1 MHKFTNSASDPWGL
15 CPWTPLGDFAT
26 AVPRPHGPLM
36 WILNT
41 QLCYSNYI
49 GIKCTMLVQSCVQP
63 YYNVT
68 GWAVAQTC
76 CISQCANYR
85 KSGIFGYRWEQN
97 PWTDRHETWGT
108 YLRPGPY
115 LNFQIWERSAC
126 VGRLGAC
133 AKYHCLWLSFFSFFS
148 FLHHATVHDL
158 YIKRRVFAQG
168 SAFWGSRWRIFTF
181 TPFSPKIW
189 KFALRPMATS
199 SGNNSAIFKDRSK
212 MFAPKWGFWGSGNLT
227 ASSKFACDR
236 PLLPW

>member
-41 QLCYSNYI
+41 PLCYSNYI
-49 GIKCTMLVQSCVQP
+49 GLKCTMLVQSCVQP

-133 AKYHCLWLSFFSFFS
+133 AKYHCLWLSFFLFFRFFTTPRFTIYTS
-148 FLHHATVHDL
+148 NDAFSRKEVPFGDRDDEFSHLPPFPPKFENLHYGLWQLRAAITRPFL
-158 YIKRRVFAQG
+158 
-168 SAFWGSRWRIFTF
+168 
-181 TPFSPKIW
+181 KIE
-189 KFALRPMATS
+189 ARCLHQ
-199 SGNNSAIFKDRSK
+199 SGGFGGRAI
-212 MFAPKWGFWGSGNLT
+212 
-227 ASSKFACDR
+227 
-236 PLLPW
+236 